1 MLSDLNAIL
10 PVLTLVV
17 TALAIMVADWFLPD
31 DDPRP
36 PAVLALVGLAATG
49 VVLARGWLVADT
61 PAFVRAVALPGGAMA
76 DAATVWHDGFG
87 VFAGFVLVL
96 AAAATV
102 LLGLDHARR
111 RPALARAE
119 LVVLVLLATA
129 AMVLVTMAND
139 LILIFLG
146 IETFSIALYVLAGF
160 LREERP
166 SLEAAMKYFV
176 LGAFAAGFLLYGIA
190 LVYAS
195 TGTTN
200 LELVAAALAAGLH
213 SLPRIAY
220 VGLGL
225 VLVGLGFKVAVVPF
239 HQWTP
244 DVYEGAPTPVT
255 AFMAAATKTAA
266 FAALMRVLW
275 VGFAPLADAWVPLV
289 TGAAVVTMVVG
300 NLAALVQV
308 DLKRMLGFSAVAHAG
323 YLLVAVAAG
332 PALGASALLYYL
344 LVYALMNLGAFG
356 ALLAIGPVGPEGRD
370 ATNLRDVRGLWA
382 RAPGVALALAVC
394 LIGLTGLPPTAGF
407 MGKWYIFMAAVDADL
422 TWLAAV
428 MVLNSVVSAFYYLRP
443 VALMFVAPPEDT
455 AAVAPGRATTA
466 AVAVAAA
473 LVALAMVVLGPVAT
487 AATGASMA
495 GAGAHGLPGH
505 AGGDAA
511 GPAGPGMLSGAP

>member
-1 MLSDLNAIL
+1 MLSDLNAFL

-17 TALAIMVADWFLPD
+17 TALAIMVADWFLPEG
-31 DDPRP
+31 DPRP
-36 PAVLALVGLAATG
+36 PATLAVVGLSATG
-49 VVLARGWLVADT
+49 AVLARGWLVADT
-61 PAFVRAVALPGGAMA
+61 PAFVHAVARPGPGPAEAAM
-76 DAATVWHDGFG
+76 VWHDGFG
-87 VFAGFVLVL
+87 VFAGAVLVV
-96 AAAATV
+96 AALLTV

-119 LVVLVLLATA
+119 HVVLVLLATA
-129 AMVLVTMAND
+129 AMLLVAMAND
-139 LILIFLG
+139 LILVFLG

-200 LELVAAALAAGLH
+200 LEVVAAILAAEVH
-213 SLPRIAY
+213 SLPRVAY

-225 VLVGLGFKVAVVPF
+225 ILVGLGFKVAAVPF

-244 DVYEGAPTPVT
+244 DVYEGAPTTVT
-255 AFMAAATKTAA
+255 AFMSAATKTAA

-289 TGAAVVTMVVG
+289 TGAAVLTMVVG
-300 NLAALVQV
+300 NLSALVQV

-332 PALGASALLYYL
+332 PALGASALLFYL

-370 ATNLRDVRGLWA
+370 ATNLRDLRGLWT
-382 RAPGVALALAVC
+382 RSPGVALALAVC

-428 MVLNSVVSAFYYLRP
+428 MVLASVVSAFYYLRP
-443 VALMFVAPPEDT
+443 VALMFVAPPEDPAVVAPRRAT
-455 AAVAPGRATTA
+455 AVAVG
-466 AVAVAAA
+466 VAAA

-495 GAGAHGLPGH
+495 GASPDGLHGARAGEPGSG
-505 AGGDAA
+505 A
-511 GPAGPGMLSGAP
+511 LSGAP